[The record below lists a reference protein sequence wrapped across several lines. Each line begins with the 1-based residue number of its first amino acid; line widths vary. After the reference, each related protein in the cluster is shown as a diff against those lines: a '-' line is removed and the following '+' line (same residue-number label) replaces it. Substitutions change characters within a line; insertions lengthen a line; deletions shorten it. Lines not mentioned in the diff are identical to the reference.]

1 MKIIEFIKNLFK
13 RFNNIFYI
21 GATDILKPPLTKDEE
36 EYYVKLKEQGD
47 LKAKEKLIEHNLR
60 LVVYLAKK

>member
-36 EYYVKLKEQGD
+36 
-47 LKAKEKLIEHNLR
+47 
-60 LVVYLAKK
+60 